1 MELHAYITFYNGIYD
16 GMYQVGGF
24 NRISFRTNGQTGLFL
39 YLCFYELLLLCLV
52 ELDILRV
59 HYSINFLRFC
69 HFVIE
74 MTFIPK

>member
-1 MELHAYITFYNGIYD
+1 MELHAYITFYNGIYG

-24 NRISFRTNGQTGLFL
+24 NKISLHNNGQTGFF
-39 YLCFYELLLLCLV
+39 YSCFYELQLLCLV
-52 ELDILRV
+52 ELDLLRV

-74 MTFIPK
+74 LTFILK